1 MIDKSNM
8 TKLAHLLKHNVQ
20 RMQWMNTNENQDVA
34 SLNVLL
40 DLLNS
45 KDPGMFK
52 QLFVEKD
59 MLLKSHWVEK
69 LGGKS
74 KVEASAMKGVLIV
87 QVSESGLKMK
97 KIFWAS

>member
-74 KVEASAMKGVLIV
+74 KVEASARMSNILLGA
-87 QVSESGLKMK
+87 ESGLKMK